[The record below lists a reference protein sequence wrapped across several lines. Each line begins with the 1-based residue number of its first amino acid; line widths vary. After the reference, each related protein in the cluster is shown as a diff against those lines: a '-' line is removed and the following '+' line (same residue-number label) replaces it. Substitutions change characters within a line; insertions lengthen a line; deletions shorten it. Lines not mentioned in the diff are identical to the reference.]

1 MIKETTNKFEMLIT
15 HSSKFHADDVFSTA
29 LMLILNPNAKVTRTL
44 EPEIVE
50 EVYKSRNESY
60 IIYDIGR
67 GEFDHHQNDT
77 PVRPNGVKY
86 AAFGLLWREF
96 GDWNQYPYFD
106 EDFVQLIDDHDNGG
120 KPYEI
125 SKMISTFNPTSIDI
139 KEGKELGISSSVL
152 YDSAFFTA
160 VDFAKKYLIRLFAMY
175 DEENAADELI
185 RSDDAE
191 FYKGIDGTYSSI
203 LVLPKYCNYKKSVAK
218 YYPMVTAVIYPS
230 EREGWNAQVVTKS
243 LDTMESDFTFDPS
256 MCGLPKDALPN
267 GITFVHKSGFLLAAE
282 SKELAIYAAK
292 HYMDSKEHYKLSIE
306 RFNEGEA
313 IFKNIDL
320 LIDGYLSEQ
329 SEYEGIIFEE
339 DHDLGINVI
348 RAIIDGKYEVSIDTI
363 IDKIIIRSIS
373 DSILIICNIKSK
385 EIEFY
390 TSKYYNY
397 DK

>member
-1 MIKETTNKFEMLIT
+1 MIKETNKFEMLIT
-15 HSSKFHADDVFSTA
+15 HSAKFHADDVFSTA

-44 EPEIVE
+44 EPEIAE
-50 EVYKSRNESY
+50 EVYKSRNESC

-125 SKMISTFNPTSIDI
+125 SKMISTFNPTSLDI
-139 KEGKELGISSSVL
+139 EDGKELGIGSSTL

-185 RSDDAE
+185 RSDEVE

-230 EREGWNAQVVTKS
+230 EREGWNVQVVTKT
-243 LDTMESDFTFDPS
+243 LDTMESDFTFDPN
-256 MCGLPKDALPN
+256 MCGLPKDELPD
-267 GITFVHKSGFLLAAE
+267 GITFVHKSGFLLAAD
-282 SKELAIYAAK
+282 SKEMAIYAAK
-292 HYMDSKEHYKLSIE
+292 HYMDSKEHYKLAVE
-306 RFNEGEA
+306 RFNEGDA
-313 IFKNIDL
+313 IFKNIDK
-320 LIDGYLSEQ
+320 LIVGYLSQ
-329 SEYEGIIFEE
+329 LSEYEGIYFEE
-339 DHDLGINVI
+339 DSNLGINTI
-348 RAIIDGKYEVSIDTI
+348 RAIIDGKYEVSLDMI

-373 DSILIICNIKSK
+373 DSILIIANINSK

-390 TSKYYNY
+390 TSEYYDYNN
-397 DK
+397 

>member
-1 MIKETTNKFEMLIT
+1 MIKETNKFEMLIT

-29 LMLILNPNAKVTRTL
+29 LMLILNPNAKVIRSL
-44 EPEIVE
+44 MPEITE
-50 EVYKSRNESY
+50 DACKIRNKSY
-60 IIYDIGR
+60 ITYDIGR
-67 GEFDHHQNDT
+67 SEFDHHQNDT
-77 PVRPNGVKY
+77 PVRLNGIKY

-185 RSDDAE
+185 RSDDVE

-267 GITFVHKSGFLLAAE
+267 GITFVHRFLLVAD
-282 SKELAIYAAK
+282 SKEIAIYAAK
-292 HYMDSKEHYKLSIE
+292 HYMDSKEHYYKLGIE
-306 RFNEGEA
+306 RFNEGDT

-373 DSILIICNIKSK
+373 DSILIIANIKSK

>member
-1 MIKETTNKFEMLIT
+1 MIKETNKFEMVIT

-29 LMLILNPNAKVTRTL
+29 LMLILNPNAKVNRTL

-120 KPYEI
+120 KSSEI

-152 YDSAFFTA
+152 YDTAFFTA

-185 RSDDAE
+185 RSDDVE
-191 FYKGIDGTYSSI
+191 FYNGSI

-230 EREGWNAQVVTKS
+230 EREGWNVQVVTKT

-256 MCGLPKDALPN
+256 MCGLPKDELPN
-267 GITFVHKSGFLLAAE
+267 GVTFVHKSGFLLVAD
-282 SKELAIYAAK
+282 SKEIAIYAAK
-292 HYMDSKEHYKLSIE
+292 HYMDSKEHYKLAVE
-306 RFNEGEA
+306 RFNEGDA
-313 IFKNIDL
+313 IFKNIDK
-320 LIDGYLSEQ
+320 LIVGYLSQ
-329 SEYEGIIFEE
+329 LSEYEGIYFEE

-348 RAIIDGKYEVSIDTI
+348 RAIIDGKYEVSLDMI

-373 DSILIICNIKSK
+373 DNILIIANINSK

-397 DK
+397 DN

>member
-1 MIKETTNKFEMLIT
+1 MNKETNKFEMLIT

-29 LMLILNPNAKVTRTL
+29 LMLILNPNAKVIRSL
-44 EPEIVE
+44 APEITE
-50 EVYKSRNESY
+50 DACKIRNKSY
-60 IIYDIGR
+60 ITYDIGR
-67 GEFDHHQNDT
+67 SEFDHHQNDT
-77 PVRPNGVKY
+77 PVRLNGIKY

-185 RSDDAE
+185 RSDDVE

-256 MCGLPKDALPN
+256 MCGLPKDELPN
-267 GITFVHKSGFLLAAE
+267 GVTFVHKSGFLLVAD
-282 SKELAIYAAK
+282 SKEIAIYAAK
-292 HYMDSKEHYKLSIE
+292 HYMDSKEHY
-306 RFNEGEA
+306 
-313 IFKNIDL
+313 
-320 LIDGYLSEQ
+320 
-329 SEYEGIIFEE
+329 
-339 DHDLGINVI
+339 
-348 RAIIDGKYEVSIDTI
+348 
-363 IDKIIIRSIS
+363 
-373 DSILIICNIKSK
+373 
-385 EIEFY
+385 
-390 TSKYYNY
+390 NY

>member
-1 MIKETTNKFEMLIT
+1 MIKETNKFEMLIT

-29 LMLILNPNAKVTRTL
+29 LMLILNPNAKVIRSL
-44 EPEIVE
+44 APEITE
-50 EVYKSRNESY
+50 DACKIRNKSY
-60 IIYDIGR
+60 ITYDIGR
-67 GEFDHHQNDT
+67 SEFDHHQNDT
-77 PVRPNGVKY
+77 PVRLNGIKY

-185 RSDDAE
+185 RSDDVE

-218 YYPMVTAVIYPS
+218 YYPMVTTVVYPS

-267 GITFVHKSGFLLAAE
+267 GITFVHKSGFLLVAD
-282 SKELAIYAAK
+282 SKEIAIYAAK
-292 HYMDSKEHYKLSIE
+292 HYMDSKEHYKLALE
-306 RFNEGEA
+306 RFNEGDT

-373 DSILIICNIKSK
+373 DSILIIANIKSK